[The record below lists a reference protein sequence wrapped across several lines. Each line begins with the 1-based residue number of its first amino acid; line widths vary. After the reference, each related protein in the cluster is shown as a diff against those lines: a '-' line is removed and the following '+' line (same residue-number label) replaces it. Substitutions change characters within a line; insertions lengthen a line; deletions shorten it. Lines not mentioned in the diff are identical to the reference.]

1 MPQFVKN
8 IIDRSIAIW
17 KYCADGV
24 WSDNRRIWWVNMVKT
39 LNITVKSFL
48 DTDIQS
54 QACALTYRTLLAI
67 VPALALVFAIGRGFG
82 FQNLLQDE
90 LLRIFP
96 AQHQMIIYALSF
108 VDSYLNQASE
118 GLFVGVGIVFLLW
131 TLISLVG
138 SVEDAFNRIWI
149 VKEGRSI
156 WRKITDYT
164 AMFLILPVLMICS
177 SGLTIFV
184 SSSLSSLFEISFMT
198 PVLTVIFECGS
209 WIFTWLFFTAVFMLI
224 PNTHVRFTNALI
236 AGIFSGTGFLI
247 LQWLFVSGQL
257 YVSKYNAIYGSF
269 SFLPLMLLWMQ
280 LAWVICLT
288 GALICYASQNIFLYS
303 FSNQV
308 KAISPDYNRQ
318 VTVAVAA
325 AIVQRFTAGMPPL
338 TSRQIALAYG
348 LPSRLV
354 SETISTLCRAGVASM
369 VVIDEKKEIYGYQ
382 PAVDPDTLTVA
393 ELLRRINDLGMQDFI
408 PGFNANFP
416 GVTSAM
422 SQIRQAKLNQAK
434 QFKLSD
440 IQIIQPND

>member
-1 MPQFVKN
+1 MSQFIKN
-8 IIDRSIAIW
+8 ITDRFVAVW

-24 WSDNRRIWWVNMVKT
+24 WGDTRRTWWINMVKT

-48 DTDIQS
+48 DRDIQS

-67 VPALALVFAIGRGFG
+67 VPALALLFAIGRGFG

-90 LLRIFP
+90 LHRVFP
-96 AQHQMIIYALSF
+96 AQHQMITYALSF

-131 TLISLVG
+131 TLISLVS

-198 PVLTVIFECGS
+198 PVLTVLFEFAS
-209 WIFTWLFFTAVFMLI
+209 WIFTWLFFAAVFMLI
-224 PNTHVRFTNALI
+224 PNTRVRFGNALI
-236 AGIFSGTGFLI
+236 AGIFSGTGFRI

-269 SFLPLMLLWMQ
+269 SFLPLLLLWMQ
-280 LAWVICLT
+280 LAWVVCLS

-325 AIVQRFTAGMPPL
+325 AIVQRFTASRPPL
-338 TSRQIALAYG
+338 TSRQIAMDYG

-354 SETISTLCRAGVASM
+354 SEIIRTLCRAGVVST

-382 PAVDPDTLTVA
+382 PAVDPGELTVA
-393 ELLRRINDLGMQDFI
+393 ELTRRINDSGMRDFI
-408 PGFNANFP
+408 PGFNTNFP

-422 SQIRQAKLNQAK
+422 SEIDKANLEEAEK
-434 QFKLSD
+434 FKLSD
-440 IQIIQPND
+440 IQITKTIT